1 MLHLL
6 SILRFFQNYG
16 RIPLSHINVPTK
28 RRWNGNEFFGLNRED
43 VRETLKNAPSEVTP
57 TEIKT
62 SNIDMKS
69 NSHHTSVWVGVI
81 SVGDIDVC
89 KDSKAGFSK
98 KIGTKVLYF
107 PPGYEAVRNMKL
119 GNSQMVPLHCK
130 VEQRDSIPIFTC
142 YTKDLIIFSV
152 SSENMSKVVK
162 EALLKLG
169 ISSTRRWSGYDFFG
183 ITRSDVIS
191 YFEEAL
197 HGEDVTTSDDDDVEV
212 KTLPKVLKTVLDI
225 RHRNAGPTS
234 SLSKRAQKERNE
246 KIHKLVGFV
255 SFGDVIGIQLKYF
268 FTLENVWLSF
278 SISLKSF
285 SERNCNMLIEFC
297 S

>member
-1 MLHLL
+1 
-6 SILRFFQNYG
+6 
-16 RIPLSHINVPTK
+16 
-28 RRWNGNEFFGLNRED
+28 
-43 VRETLKNAPSEVTP
+43 
-57 TEIKT
+57 
-62 SNIDMKS
+62 
-69 NSHHTSVWVGVI
+69 
-81 SVGDIDVC
+81 
-89 KDSKAGFSK
+89 
-98 KIGTKVLYF
+98 
-107 PPGYEAVRNMKL
+107 
-119 GNSQMVPLHCK
+119 
-130 VEQRDSIPIFTC
+130 
-142 YTKDLIIFSV
+142 
-152 SSENMSKVVK
+152 MSKVVK

-255 SFGDVIGIQLKYF
+255 SFGDEIGIQLKYF

-278 SISLKSF
+278 SISLKSS

-297 S
+297 SYDKF